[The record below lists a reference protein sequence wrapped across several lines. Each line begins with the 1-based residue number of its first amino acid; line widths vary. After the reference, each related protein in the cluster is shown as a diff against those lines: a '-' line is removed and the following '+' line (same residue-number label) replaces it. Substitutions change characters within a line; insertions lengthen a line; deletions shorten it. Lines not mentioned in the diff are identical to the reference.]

1 MSMAAVMS
9 QMPDVWRRVLAE
21 HVADQTGRCCACS
34 ANPGDAASWPCQT
47 YKVAHHARGIAT
59 GEFPIPTLQPS
70 PSRAHSAW
78 PLEQPSRRRDE
89 WGGDRLGQDRWGQDR
104 WGDDRW
110 DRNWDR
116 GGWEQ
121 SSWGQESWSGSG
133 WSRDV
138 PFRGEPSRD
147 SWHHP
152 LEQRGG
158 GSARTFDRS
167 YGSTVDAP
175 YGSSFGVDDRRRDSW

>member
-21 HVADQTGRCCACS
+21 HVADQTGRCLSCS
-34 ANPGDAASWPCQT
+34 ATPGEAASWPCQT

-59 GEFPIPTLQPS
+59 GELPIPTLQPS

-78 PLEQPSRRRDE
+78 PLEQPSPRGNE
-89 WGGDRLGQDRWGQDR
+89 WN
-104 WGDDRW
+104 DDRW
-110 DRNWDR
+110 SHDGPAR
-116 GGWEQ
+116 G
-121 SSWGQESWSGSG
+121 SWSDSG
-133 WSRDV
+133 WRDST
-138 PFRGEPSRD
+138 FRAEPSPD

-152 LEQRGG
+152 LEQRDG
-158 GSARTFDRS
+158 GSVARTFDRS

-175 YGSSFGVDDRRRDSW
+175 YGSSFGIDDRVRHSW